1 MRRLFLFYKVL
12 SSKIPKV
19 VYDSVPSIK
28 TPSDTLIHLLFFV
41 PGLSTLKIPFF
52 LVSKSNN
59 LSPKIFNSASYLI
72 FRNTL
77 ANFLRPSD
85 NKIFNMDNQ
94 VGIQLLNRLRLDFSY
109 LRKHKFRHNF
119 EETINH
125 ICSDSIIPE
134 MIMYFFCAVNSTV

>member
-1 MRRLFLFYKVL
+1 MRRLCLFYKVL

-52 LVSKSNN
+52 LVFKSNN

-77 ANFLRPSD
+77 ANFFRPSD

>member
-1 MRRLFLFYKVL
+1 MRRLCLFYKVL

-41 PGLSTLKIPFF
+41 PGLSTLKILFF